1 MNTLPVMYVGSSWII
16 LPALSCLHLST
27 QTHHRPTH
35 SHCICIM
42 YMYLSVLWSCA
53 SMFVSL
59 CLSAILFV
67 LSCPV
72 VLACQPITD
81 MIEWAGSG
89 CIQGWLIWGW
99 WPTWSHCITPF
110 ELLFSVW
117 QLIQNTQL
125 WLVES
130 LWGFRLHTFHS
141 VWSFEHVASWE
152 QDLAVM
158 NLNWI
163 WYDLEMTR
171 KWKCYD
177 TVNCYWSHTNVRS
190 STR

>member
-1 MNTLPVMYVGSSWII
+1 MDNFTCSLLLTLVHTNTPWTHTQSLYLYYVYVFVSLVIM
-16 LPALSCLHLST
+16 CLHVCFT
-27 QTHHRPTH
+27 
-35 SHCICIM
+35 
-42 YMYLSVLWSCA
+42 
-53 SMFVSL
+53 MFVSHFV
-59 CLSAILFV
+59 CAV

-158 NLNWI
+158 NLNGI
-163 WYDLEMTR
+163 WFDLEMTM